1 MRKRV
6 RLHHEPRTILVKPS
20 TTVPIAYFDEIHR
33 PVMFCSPVTVVNLP
47 HRYIDEHDASWP
59 QQRHHA
65 PVRRPNIAI
74 YVMTIAIC
82 ENALKVAPF
91 FHHARQKLR
100 APRIEGGIK
109 SHGDP

>member
-6 RLHHEPRTILVKPS
+6 RLHHEPRTILVEPS
-20 TTVPIAYFDEIHR
+20 TAVAIAYFDEVHR
-33 PVMFCSPVTVVNLP
+33 AVMFGSPFTVNLA
-47 HRYIDEHDASWP
+47 HRYIYEHDAAWP

-65 PVRRPNIAI
+65 PVRRPNITVQ
-74 YVMTIAIC
+74 VMATGIG
-82 ENALKVAPF
+82 ENALKVAPLL
-91 FHHARQKLR
+91 HHARQKLR

>member
-6 RLHHEPRTILVKPS
+6 RLHHEPRTILVEPS
-20 TTVPIAYFDEIHR
+20 TAVAIPYFDEVYR
-33 PVMFCSPVTVVNLP
+33 AVMFGSPVTVNLA
-47 HRYIDEHDASWP
+47 HRYIYEHDAAWP

-74 YVMTIAIC
+74 YVMAVAIC
-82 ENALKVAPF
+82 KNALKVAPF
-91 FHHARQKLR
+91 LHHARQKLR
-100 APRIEGGIK
+100 APWIESGIK